1 MLIYLLVAYFQKK
14 MEKIMTLIT
23 ILCFYTFLMIYIS
36 YHQINFIKKEK
47 VKQAVILDKNDYE
60 NAANI
65 AIENEKYK
73 IFSNIYNLIINI
85 AWLSFGF
92 LYLKE
97 IFIKENSTLE
107 NTLFLLSFLFIL
119 SILNLPLSYY
129 ESFVKDKKHG
139 FSNMT
144 LALFIKDSIKSLILM
159 LIFGFLI
166 IYSLV
171 FCFEFFGAYWWVVA
185 FVLSFAIILIINLIY
200 PTFIAPIFNKMTKLE
215 DENLLEK
222 ITNLMQKCGFSAN
235 GVYVIDASKRDKR
248 LNAYFGGLFK
258 SKRVVLFDTLLNAL
272 KEKELIAVLGHELG
286 HFVHKDLLKMLFSS
300 ALMLFALFFIFAHLP
315 SFFYIESHLDGVNAG
330 VFALLLIFGNIF
342 TFIISPLLNKM
353 SQKNEFNAD
362 LHGAKLSSKE
372 DMKNALIALAK
383 ENKAFVKTSK
393 IYTFFHLSHPC
404 IYDRIKALQ

>member
-1 MLIYLLVAYFQKK
+1 
-14 MEKIMTLIT
+14 
-23 ILCFYTFLMIYIS
+23 
-36 YHQINFIKKEK
+36 
-47 VKQAVILDKNDYE
+47 
-60 NAANI
+60 
-65 AIENEKYK
+65 K
-73 IFSNIYNLIINI
+73 IFSNLYNLMVNI
-85 AWLSFGF
+85 SWISFGF

-107 NTLFLLSFLFIL
+107 NTLFLLAFLLII

-129 ESFVKDKKHG
+129 ESFIKDKKHG

-144 LALFIKDSIKSLILM
+144 LALFVKDSIKSLALM
-159 LIFGFLI
+159 LVFGFLI
-166 IYSLV
+166 IYALV
-171 FCFEFFGAYWWVVA
+171 FCFEFFNTYWWVVA
-185 FVLSFAIILIINLIY
+185 FALSFIIILIINLIY
-200 PTFIAPIFNKMTKLE
+200 PTLIAPMFNKMKKLE

-286 HFVHKDLLKMLFSS
+286 HFVHKDLLKMLFAS